1 MSRLPWRPRKS
12 DAYAACER
20 ASGRCACK
28 ELAANPCDAWRMYLR
43 SCAVMN
49 LDTVTAEVERL
60 SPAPDAVARLVE
72 AARAFASWDHCWP
85 GNINLEAACR
95 DIRAA
100 LAAMETSHD

>member
-28 ELAANPCDAWRMYLR
+28 ELATNPCDAWRMYLR

-49 LDTVTAEVERL
+49 LDTVTAEVERIQ
-60 SPAPDAVARLVE
+60 SNRARNTFFVHPCQ
-72 AARAFASWDHCWP
+72 FTHP
-85 GNINLEAACR
+85 HPR
-95 DIRAA
+95 DQK
-100 LAAMETSHD
+100 EKT